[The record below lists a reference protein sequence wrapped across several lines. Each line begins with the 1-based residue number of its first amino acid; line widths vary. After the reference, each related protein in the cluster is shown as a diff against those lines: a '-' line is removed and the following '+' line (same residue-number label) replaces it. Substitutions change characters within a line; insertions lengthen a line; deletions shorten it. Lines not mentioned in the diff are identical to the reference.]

1 MLLVHHSLPFS
12 LPPCTHLLADTLLS
26 CSSPVKPAELLGE
39 EEVGESEEEAMSMSE
54 EEEEPM
60 ELEMAPR
67 KLPRMK
73 R

>member
-1 MLLVHHSLPFS
+1 M
-12 LPPCTHLLADTLLS
+12 
-26 CSSPVKPAELLGE
+26 LGE
-39 EEVGESEEEAMSMSE
+39 EEIGESEEEGMSLSE
-54 EEEEPM
+54 EEEPV

>member
-1 MLLVHHSLPFS
+1 MLCCWYSTLCLDVASIS
-12 LPPCTHLLADTLLS
+12 PPPLALYRVPAK
-26 CSSPVKPAELLGE
+26 PVELLGE
-39 EEVGESEEEAMSMSE
+39 EEGGESEEEGVSLSE
-54 EEEEPM
+54 EEEEEPV

>member
-1 MLLVHHSLPFS
+1 M
-12 LPPCTHLLADTLLS
+12 LS
-26 CSSPVKPAELLGE
+26 CSSPVKPPELLGE
-39 EEVGESEEEAMSMSE
+39 EEVGESEEENMSMSE

>member
-1 MLLVHHSLPFS
+1 M
-12 LPPCTHLLADTLLS
+12 
-26 CSSPVKPAELLGE
+26 KPAELLGE
-39 EEVGESEEEAMSMSE
+39 EEVGESEEEGMSMSE

>member
-1 MLLVHHSLPFS
+1 MLCCWYSTLCFDIASIS
-12 LPPCTHLLADTLLS
+12 PPLLCRVPAK
-26 CSSPVKPAELLGE
+26 PVELLGE
-39 EEVGESEEEAMSMSE
+39 EEGGESEEEGVSLSE
-54 EEEEPM
+54 EEEEEPV